1 MGAVITTVVVNKRML
16 LMLFKICCRR
26 TFDTT
31 LSCNEFRKVWI
42 AWGPP
47 GVRLGVGGKADNNTL
62 LTTTYGASLTVHHIW
77 ISMYETASG
86 DWRVGKEHFHN
97 ESSLWTPGIGLPL
110 HTSSPEIG
118 NRHRLNAKRRQKS
131 ISWPQ
136 GFALATITASLLPE
150 SLLVHDDSQ
159 YIILYVHYAKMTII
173 LQ

>member
-16 LMLFKICCRR
+16 LMLFKICCRK
-26 TFDTT
+26 TFDRT

-62 LTTTYGASLTVHHIW
+62 LTTTCGASLTVHHVW
-77 ISMYETASG
+77 ISMYETTSG

-131 ISWPQ
+131 IS
-136 GFALATITASLLPE
+136 
-150 SLLVHDDSQ
+150 
-159 YIILYVHYAKMTII
+159 
-173 LQ
+173 